1 MSLVK
6 REHRSAWPLD
16 VVLTEDKVDK
26 VFRDMFRGFF
36 GEGWADLPAEVKPM
50 KVEEFVEG
58 DTCVIR
64 AELPGIDPDK
74 DVDLSIADGILHLR
88 ATREERTE
96 EERPEGYR
104 SEFHY
109 GSSSAA
115 SGCPTGPPS
124 TTSARVTRTA
134 SSRCASPHRRR
145 SRSPRRRSPSPA
157 ADAEHGGRERDPG
170 RRIEGPGPTNR
181 WAPALARRGP

>member
-16 VVLTEDKVDK
+16 VVLTEDRVDK

-36 GEGWADLPAEVKPM
+36 GEGWADLPADVKPM

-58 DTCVIR
+58 DTIVIR

-74 DVDLSIADGILHLR
+74 DVDISIADGILHLS
-88 ATREERTE
+88 AKREERTE

-109 GSSSAA
+109 GSFERSIRLPDGATA
-115 SGCPTGPPS
+115 DDI
-124 TTSARVTRTA
+124 TA
-134 SSRCASPHRRR
+134 SYTDGILEVRVPAPTEVEK
-145 SRSPRRRSPSPA
+145 PA
-157 ADAEHGGRERDPG
+157 AKIA
-170 RRIEGPGPTNR
+170 IT
-181 WAPALARRGP
+181 RG